1 LWSDGSAYIRRLMHI
16 EYVTDPVPWLRLR
29 CPKCGMPV
37 RQIRED
43 LKPSHSVLLFLA
55 GEPLAWL
62 VIGTGLLIGFLGEAV
77 AFLFFAWAILVPVGA
92 AWLWLSR
99 LRRASFLCRGCGHI
113 SNYAEARGPAH
124 RQPS

>member
-1 LWSDGSAYIRRLMHI
+1 
-16 EYVTDPVPWLRLR
+16 
-29 CPKCGMPV
+29 MPV

-43 LKPSHSVLLFLA
+43 LKSSHSVLLFLA

-99 LRRASFLCRGCGHI
+99 LRRASFLCRGCEHI